1 MQKADPKAGLV
12 FVVSGD
18 EVRSDCRNLARDTE
32 LSF

>member
-18 EVRSDCRNLARDTE
+18 EVRSNCKLQESEE
-32 LSF
+32 LK